1 MDWSVITLGRF
12 SRNRYW
18 GEDEGTAYRNAICT
32 STLIRADGCN
42 ILVDP
47 SLPSPDMEAALDGCT
62 GLKASQVDIVYIT
75 HAHGDHF
82 TGLNV
87 FPNAEWFCA
96 PDELAGIRSQLTGT
110 DATRMQP
117 ANDEFV
123 PGVRLIRLPGHT
135 LGLAGLI
142 FDSCD
147 GVIAVAGD
155 AVMTRDFFNDR
166 RGYFNSVDFER
177 SAKSIELL
185 AASADIIVPG
195 HGNYFIIP
203 RTPKP

>member
-1 MDWSVITLGRF
+1 
-12 SRNRYW
+12 
-18 GEDEGTAYRNAICT
+18 
-32 STLIRADGCN
+32 
-42 ILVDP
+42 
-47 SLPSPDMEAALDGCT
+47 MEAALDGCT

-87 FPNAEWFCA
+87 FPNAKWFCA
-96 PDELAGIRSQLTGT
+96 SDELTGIRSQLTRAVT
-110 DATRMQP
+110 DAARMQP
-117 ANDEFV
+117 AGDELA

-147 GVIAVAGD
+147 GVVAVTGD

-166 RGYFNSVDFER
+166 RGYFNSVDFEL

-195 HGNYFIIP
+195 HGNYFINN
-203 RTPKP
+203 RG